1 LNLPFFIARRYL
13 ISKRKKNFIN
23 VISFLSMAGVA
34 ISTAALIIVLS
45 VFNGLEDLLHSL
57 NNSFD
62 PQIKVEAA
70 AGKSFTISKT
80 LLERVKHL
88 SGVSV
93 VTQVIED
100 YAYARYGDANQVIT
114 LKGVEG
120 NFIDQHRIPEEN
132 ITEGKLQLMD
142 GNVPYAIVGQGVRN
156 ALSLSTRDKV
166 YMLQLYYIKN
176 IKGGSLDASKYYS
189 HKNILPGGVFSIVQ
203 NLDENYIIVPLAFA
217 QELMDY
223 GDKRTSL
230 EIKVAPNAEIGVVE
244 QELKEVLG
252 KKFSV
257 LNQEEQHKDLYKLLK
272 MEKLFTFLS
281 FSLLL
286 IIGSVNIFFS
296 LTMLA
301 IDKQKDISILSAMG
315 ADGRLIRNIFLTE
328 GALISFTGAVIGLLL
343 GAGFCFIQLRFGVIS
358 MGMESSVMEDYPVR
372 MMLRDFVATLFL
384 VSIITFLISA
394 RPAILAAKS
403 PTLQS
408 L

>member
-1 LNLPFFIARRYL
+1 MNLPFFIARRYL

>member
-1 LNLPFFIARRYL
+1 LNLSFFIARRYL

-23 VISFLSMAGVA
+23 LISFLSMAGVA

-70 AGKSFTISKT
+70 AGKSFRISRD
-80 LLERVKHL
+80 LLAKVKHV

-114 LKGVEG
+114 LKGVED
-120 NFIDQHRIPEEN
+120 NFIDQHRIPLEN
-132 ITEGKLQLMD
+132 ITEGKLQLKD
-142 GNVPYAIVGQGVRN
+142 GNIPYAIVGQGVRN

-176 IKGGSLDASKYYS
+176 IKSGSLDASKYYS

-203 NLDENYIIVPLAFA
+203 NLDENYVIVPLAFA
-217 QELMDY
+217 QDLMDY

-230 EIKVAPNAEIGVVE
+230 EIKVAPTADVELVE
-244 QELKEVLG
+244 QELKKILG
-252 KKFSV
+252 GKFSV

-281 FSLLL
+281 FSMLL

-315 ADGRLIRNIFLTE
+315 ANSQLIRNIFLTE
-328 GALISFTGAVIGLLL
+328 GALISFIGALTGLLL
-343 GAGFCFIQLRFGVIS
+343 GAGFCFVQLQFGVIS

-372 MMLRDFVATLFL
+372 MMLKDFVSTLFL
-384 VSIITFLISA
+384 VSVVTFLISA

-403 PTLQS
+403 PSLQS

>member
-1 LNLPFFIARRYL
+1 MNLSFFIARRYL

-62 PQIKVEAA
+62 PQIKIEAT
-70 AGKSFTISKT
+70 AGKSFRISKD
-80 LLERVKHL
+80 LLEKVKHVP
-88 SGVSV
+88 GVSI

-120 NFIDQHRIPEEN
+120 NFIDQHRIPTEN
-132 ITEGKLQLMD
+132 ITEGELKLND
-142 GNVPYAIVGQGVRN
+142 GIVPYAIVGQGVRN
-156 ALSLSTRDKV
+156 ALSLSTRDKI

-176 IKGGSLDASKYYS
+176 VKAGSLDASKYYS

-203 NLDENYIIVPLAFA
+203 NLDENYVIVPLAFA

-230 EIKVAPNAEIGVVE
+230 EIKVEPNADITAVE
-244 QELKEVLG
+244 QELKKVLG
-252 KKFSV
+252 EKFSV

-281 FSLLL
+281 LSLLL

-315 ADGRLIRNIFLTE
+315 ADGRLIRNIFLAE
-328 GALISFTGAVIGLLL
+328 GALISFSGALIGLLL
-343 GAGFCFIQLRFGVIS
+343 GAGFCLVQLRFGIIS

-372 MMLRDFVATLFL
+372 MMLKDFVATLFL

-403 PTLQS
+403 PSLQS

>member
-1 LNLPFFIARRYL
+1 LNLSFFIARRYL

-23 VISFLSMAGVA
+23 VISFLSMGGVA
-34 ISTAALIIVLS
+34 FSTAALIIVLS

-57 NNSFD
+57 NSSFD
-62 PQIKVEAA
+62 PQIKIEAA
-70 AGKSFTISKT
+70 AGKSFRISKD
-80 LLERVKHL
+80 LVEKIKHVPGI
-88 SGVSV
+88 SI

-114 LKGVEG
+114 LKGVED

-132 ITEGKLQLMD
+132 ITEGALKLKE

-156 ALSLSTRDKV
+156 ALSLSTRDKI

-176 IKGGSLDASKYYS
+176 VKAGGLDASRYYS

-203 NLDENYIIVPLAFA
+203 NLDENYVIVPLAFA
-217 QELMDY
+217 EELMDY

-230 EIKVAPNAEIGVVE
+230 EIKVGPNADVAFVE
-244 QELKEVLG
+244 QELKKVLG
-252 KKFSV
+252 EKFSV

-272 MEKLFTFLS
+272 MEKLFTFLAL
-281 FSLLL
+281 SLLL

-315 ADGRLIRNIFLTE
+315 ADAKLIRNIFLAE
-328 GALISFTGAVIGLLL
+328 GALISFTGALIGLLL
-343 GAGFCFIQLRFGVIS
+343 GAVFCIIQLRFGIIS
-358 MGMESSVMEDYPVR
+358 MGMESSVLEDYPVR
-372 MMLRDFVATLFL
+372 MMLKDFVATLFL
-384 VSIITFLISA
+384 VFVITFLISA

-403 PTLQS
+403 PSLQS

>member
-1 LNLPFFIARRYL
+1 MNLSFFIARRYL

-70 AGKSFTISKT
+70 AGKSFRISKD
-80 LLERVKHL
+80 LLEKVKHV

-166 YMLQLYYIKN
+166 YLLQLYYIKN
-176 IKGGSLDASKYYS
+176 VKAGSLDASKYYS

-203 NLDENYIIVPLAFA
+203 NLDENYVIVPLSFA

-230 EIKVAPNAEIGVVE
+230 EIKVKPNADVGFVE
-244 QELKEVLG
+244 QELKKILG

-301 IDKQKDISILSAMG
+301 IDKKKDISILSAMG
-315 ADGRLIRNIFLTE
+315 ADSRLIRNIFLTE
-328 GALISFTGAVIGLLL
+328 GALISFTGALAGLLL
-343 GAGFCFIQLRFGVIS
+343 GAGFCFVQLRFGVIS

-372 MMLRDFVATLFL
+372 MMLKDFIATLFL
-384 VSIITFLISA
+384 VSIVTFLISA

-403 PTLQS
+403 PSLQS

>member
-1 LNLPFFIARRYL
+1 MNLSFFIARRYL
-13 ISKRKKNFIN
+13 ISKRKRNFIN

-62 PQIKVEAA
+62 PQIKIEAT
-70 AGKSFTISKT
+70 AGKSFRVSKD
-80 LLERVKHL
+80 LLEKVKHVP
-88 SGVSV
+88 GVSI

-114 LKGVEG
+114 LKGVED
-120 NFIDQHRIPEEN
+120 NFIDQHRIPHEN
-132 ITEGKLQLMD
+132 ITEGELKLKD
-142 GNVPYAIVGQGVRN
+142 GNIPYAIVGQGVRN
-156 ALSLSTRDKV
+156 ALSLSTRDKI

-176 IKGGSLDASKYYS
+176 VKSGSLDVSKYYS

-203 NLDENYIIVPLAFA
+203 NLDENYVIVPLAFA

-230 EIKVAPNAEIGVVE
+230 EIKAEPNADVASVE
-244 QELKEVLG
+244 QELKKILG
-252 KKFSV
+252 EKFSV

-272 MEKLFTFLS
+272 MEKLFTFLAL
-281 FSLLL
+281 SLLL

-315 ADGRLIRNIFLTE
+315 ADATLIRNIFLAE
-328 GALISFTGAVIGLLL
+328 GALISFTGALIGLLL
-343 GAGFCFIQLRFGVIS
+343 GAGFCIVQLRFGIIS

-372 MMLRDFVATLFL
+372 MIFKDFVATLFL
-384 VSIITFLISA
+384 VSVITFLISA

-403 PTLQS
+403 PSLQS